1 MKKLVSF
8 IKFHINT
15 LESKKSKTKQNE
27 KKKRFEG
34 FTKIL
39 YKKYTMKR
47 NNNKANSDTIIK
59 TQKF

>member
-1 MKKLVSF
+1 MKKISFFYKVSHKYTG
-8 IKFHINT
+8 IKNKT
-15 LESKKSKTKQNE
+15 KQKSKTKY
-27 KKKRFEG
+27 EG

>member
-15 LESKKSKTKQNE
+15 PESGGKKV
-27 KKKRFEG
+27 KKKWFEG